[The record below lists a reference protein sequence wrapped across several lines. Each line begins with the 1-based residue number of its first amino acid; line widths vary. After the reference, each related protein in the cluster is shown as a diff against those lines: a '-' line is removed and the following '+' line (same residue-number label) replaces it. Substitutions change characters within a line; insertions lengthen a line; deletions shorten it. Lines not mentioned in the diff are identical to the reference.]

1 MPRGQSERWLW
12 AAPPAAL
19 AAGAFALFVLQSPT
33 FWLYECVPFAV
44 FLIAL
49 HHCFT
54 GKAAWSPRHA
64 LLMLWC
70 VVIAGFPLVYGAL
83 LASH

>member
-1 MPRGQSERWLW
+1 MQRRRSDWWLW

-44 FLIAL
+44 FLVAL
-49 HHCFT
+49 HRFS
-54 GKAAWSPRHA
+54 GSAAWNPCHA

-70 VVIAGFPLVYGAL
+70 VAIAFFPLAYGAL